1 MIRAIAIDDEPPALR
16 IIERFSAGM
25 DELQLL
31 RTFTNP
37 SEASK
42 FLEHEKVD
50 LLFLDIQMPSVSGLD
65 FYRALPKGTLVIFTT
80 AYSEYAV
87 EGFELQAVDYL
98 LKPFTRERFEKAIEK
113 AKNTLTYR
121 QQLAAGGKQ
130 FISIRADY
138 STHRIA
144 LSDIRYIE
152 GLDDYIKIHLDNARP
167 IVARLTM
174 KAMVEMLPTG
184 AFMRVHRSY
193 IIPLQRIT
201 MVRNKTIYIGEVPI
215 PIGGSYEE
223 AFFKAF

>member
-16 IIERFSAGM
+16 IIERFAAGS
-25 DELQLL
+25 EQLQLL
-31 RTFTNP
+31 RTFTHP
-37 SEASK
+37 KEALK
-42 FLEHEKVD
+42 FLEREKVD
-50 LLFLDIQMPSVSGLD
+50 LIFLDIQMPSVSGLD
-65 FYRALPKGTLVIFTT
+65 FYKTLPTGTLVIFTT

-98 LKPFTRERFEKAIEK
+98 LKPFTRDRFEKAVEK
-113 AKNTLTYR
+113 ALSTLEY
-121 QQLAAGGKQ
+121 QQQIASGGQQ

-138 STHRIA
+138 STHRIS

-152 GLDDYIKIHLDNARP
+152 GLDDYLKIHLDNARP

-174 KAMVEMLPTG
+174 KSMAEMLPAG

-193 IIPLQRIT
+193 IIPLKRIT
-201 MVRNKTIYIGEVPI
+201 MVRNKSIYIGDVQI

>member
-16 IIERFSAGM
+16 IIERFASSS
-25 DELQLL
+25 EQLQLL
-31 RTFTNP
+31 RTFTHP
-37 SEASK
+37 KEALK
-42 FLEHEKVD
+42 FLEREMVD
-50 LLFLDIQMPSVSGLD
+50 LIFLDIQMPSVSGLD
-65 FYRALPKGTLVIFTT
+65 LYKSLPKGPMVIFTT

-98 LKPFTRERFEKAIEK
+98 LKPFTRDRFEKAVEK
-113 AKNTLTYR
+113 AQNTLEY
-121 QQLAAGGKQ
+121 QQQIASGGQQ

-138 STHRIA
+138 STHRIS
-144 LSDIRYIE
+144 LTDIRYIE
-152 GLDDYIKIHLDNARP
+152 GLDDYLKIHLDNARP

-174 KAMVEMLPTG
+174 KAMVEMLPAG

-193 IIPLQRIT
+193 IIPLKRIT
-201 MVRNKTIYIGEVPI
+201 MVRNKSIYIGEVQI